1 MIRIN
6 LLPRAPRRLLPG
18 RRFLE
23 IGLPV
28 ATAVVL
34 IVAAVWM
41 NQRNAGVAA
50 DVNAANREI
59 AELQPQVDRVLEL
72 DRRIKAMREKEAVIL
87 DLLKQQ
93 LPAASILNEFRLLI
107 PRDAWV
113 TSLSVPEPSSLN
125 IEGMAMNYYAVAQ
138 LMDNLGTGQIF
149 REVDLTIVQLER
161 IGTRDVVRFQVTAR
175 IDRPQATGGDRP

>member
-1 MIRIN
+1 LIRIN
-6 LLPRAPRRLLPG
+6 LLPRVPRRRLPG

-28 ATAVVL
+28 AVAVVL
-34 IVAAVWM
+34 VVAAVWM

-50 DVNAANREI
+50 DVASANREI
-59 AELQPQVDRVLEL
+59 AELQPQVDHVLEL
-72 DRRIKAMREKEAVIL
+72 DRRIKAMREKEAVIV

-107 PRDAWV
+107 PKDAWV

-125 IEGMAMNYYAVAQ
+125 IEGMAMTYYAVAQ
-138 LMDNLGTGQIF
+138 LMDNLGTGRLF
-149 REVDLTIVQLER
+149 REVDLTVVQLER